1 MDFPEQRA
9 EMQIAGQGIELRF
22 SAVGYHLDGAV
33 VEVANRACDAEF
45 AGTTLGELAEADALH
60 VAADNVAASHT
71 EVRIHSIGI
80 LILAQMFQ
88 PQLIAARAE
97 HARRRRDAR

>member
-1 MDFPEQRA
+1 
-9 EMQIAGQGIELRF
+9 MQIAGQGVELRF
-22 SAVGYHLDGAV
+22 SAVGEHLDGAV
-33 VEVANRACDAEF
+33 IKVADRAGEAEF
-45 AGTTLGELAEADALH
+45 PRAPLGELAEADALH

-71 EVRIHSIGI
+71 EVRIHPIGI

-97 HARRRRDAR
+97 HAGHRRDAR